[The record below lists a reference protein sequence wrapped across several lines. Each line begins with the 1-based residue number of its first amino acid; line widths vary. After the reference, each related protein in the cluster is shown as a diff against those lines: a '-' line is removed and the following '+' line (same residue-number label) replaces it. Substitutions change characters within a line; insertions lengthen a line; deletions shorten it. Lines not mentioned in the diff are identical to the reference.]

1 MEERGSILIR
11 YKLVVNIVNDLV
23 CSFAASFLELWHKA
37 MIRLLRQGLLL
48 EKAVLVWVK
57 SV

>member
-1 MEERGSILIR
+1 MERGGGVEERGSILIR

-37 MIRLLRQGLLL
+37 MIRLLASRP
-48 EKAVLVWVK
+48 
-57 SV
+57 SP